1 MEGDQINASIFNDPV
16 FQPKPKAKGPQ
27 LTSRQKMERE
37 LAKMQEADDR
47 KKEKFELAFKEE
59 TKKNKL
65 ALEKERKD
73 KGIQFY
79 SGTIETK
86 AAIQKIVSAEEQLAM
101 EKTKEKLKQETDKLQ
116 EEIDFKFG
124 IQLKKE
130 HPDMAV
136 LVKNAFTH
144 PNPNA
149 PIPERITKQLTE
161 HEIRDLKEI
170 FSLFDV
176 KNRGYITPKDVE
188 RLAKMLGFR
197 APKDIFEGMM
207 EEVSDKSKN
216 KVTFINFL
224 DFIIKSQG
232 EGPDP
237 FEEIQQCFKLMDKD
251 NKGYLTVD
259 DLRELSEETKVCL
272 SNGMIKEMFQEADRS
287 GDGKVTLEDLF

>member
-1 MEGDQINASIFNDPV
+1 MADDQINESIFNDPV
-16 FQPKPKAKGPQ
+16 FQPKPKPKGPQ

-47 KKEKFELAFKEE
+47 KRENFNLAFKEE
-59 TKKNKL
+59 TKKNRQ

-79 SGTIETK
+79 PGTIETK

-101 EKTKEKLKQETDKLQ
+101 EKAKEKLKKETDKLQ

-130 HPDMAV
+130 HPNMAV

-149 PIPERITKQLTE
+149 PIPERITKALTPR
-161 HEIRDLKEI
+161 EIRDLKEV

-176 KNRGYITPKDVE
+176 KN
-188 RLAKMLGFR
+188 
-197 APKDIFEGMM
+197 
-207 EEVSDKSKN
+207 
-216 KVTFINFL
+216 
-224 DFIIKSQG
+224 
-232 EGPDP
+232 
-237 FEEIQQCFKLMDKD
+237 
-251 NKGYLTVD
+251 KG
-259 DLRELSEETKVCL
+259 
-272 SNGMIKEMFQEADRS
+272 
-287 GDGKVTLEDLF
+287 